1 MVKMSIIYVFCLN
14 FLLIFN
20 MRMLKLLFKVYI
32 IIVYLLLICEC
43 KLWLKKKYCYD
54 VLFFDVY
61 VVVIGFW
68 EVYVLGYYKCY

>member
-1 MVKMSIIYVFCLN
+1 MSIIYVFCLN

-20 MRMLKLLFKVYI
+20 MRILKLLFKVYI
-32 IIVYLLLICEC
+32 IIVYLLLRCEC
-43 KLWLKKKYCYD
+43 KLWLKKYCYD

-61 VVVIGFW
+61 VVVIRFW